1 MDDFYNKG
9 RSIRVRL
16 IFLHSNFFFY
26 TYRIRAHEN
35 HDFFWRKK
43 MKRQVSSR
51 ETDIQIA
58 ENKRANKISK
68 TRKDGK
74 RVAIMQEKQSIQ
86 DILSY
91 LKENVEKENMDTY
104 IERFEELTEPL
115 QMIFTMQ
122 LKDTDIYEEIIG
134 DKEEEETLY
143 QKIHMIASY
152 FQEMKQ
158 DLNLFCEEPK
168 VESYDGQEV
177 VWPTTLSLWLD
188 DIDKMVDEIRVYLTS
203 INRISDI
210 A

>member
-1 MDDFYNKG
+1 
-9 RSIRVRL
+9 
-16 IFLHSNFFFY
+16 
-26 TYRIRAHEN
+26 
-35 HDFFWRKK
+35 